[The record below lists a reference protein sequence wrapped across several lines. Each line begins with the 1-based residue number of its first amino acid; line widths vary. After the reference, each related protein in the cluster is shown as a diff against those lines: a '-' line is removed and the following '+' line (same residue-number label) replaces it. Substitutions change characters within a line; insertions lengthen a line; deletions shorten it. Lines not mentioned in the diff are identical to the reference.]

1 MSPRTNKKPKP
12 KRKSVAPQSKNG
24 AQGPR
29 QALVIVAHPDDAEFL
44 CGGTVAKWCA
54 EGWTVDYV
62 LTTSGDMGSRDPK
75 MTRKRLLALREKEQ
89 RAAGKA
95 LGVREC
101 VFLRYPDGYVE
112 DTVEL
117 RGKLVREIRRLKP
130 DLVVTWDP
138 FRRGFNHRD
147 HRLTGQAALDAIYPL
162 ARNPLGYPEHLEEGL
177 EIHRVNEVLLAGS
190 DQADYWVDVSK
201 YLPKKIEAL
210 QAHKSQIGQAPINEL
225 RKRLRARMAEAG
237 KEPGYKLAES
247 FRRLTWG

>member
-1 MSPRTNKKPKP
+1 MPR
-12 KRKSVAPQSKNG
+12 KRKEAEK
-24 AQGPR
+24 PR

-44 CGGTVAKWCA
+44 CGGTVARWCS
-54 EGWTVDYV
+54 EGWTVDYL
-62 LTTSGDMGSRDPK
+62 LTTSGDMGSRDPE
-75 MTRKRLLALREKEQ
+75 MKREQLLAIREKEQ
-89 RAAGKA
+89 RAAATA

-117 RGKLVREIRRLKP
+117 RGRLVREIRRLKP

-162 ARNPLGYPEHLEEGL
+162 ARNPLGYPEHLEDGL
-177 EIHRVNEVLLAGS
+177 DVHRVNEVLLAGT
-190 DQADYWVDVSK
+190 DQPDYHVDVSD
-201 YLPKKIEAL
+201 YLNKKMQAL
-210 QAHKSQIGQAPINEL
+210 RKHTSQIGQAPVREL

>member
-1 MSPRTNKKPKP
+1 MPR
-12 KRKSVAPQSKNG
+12 KRKEAEK
-24 AQGPR
+24 PR

-44 CGGTVAKWCA
+44 CGGTVARWCS
-54 EGWTVDYV
+54 EGWTVDYL
-62 LTTSGDMGSRDPK
+62 LTTSGDMGSRDPE
-75 MTRKRLLALREKEQ
+75 MKREQLLAIREKEQ
-89 RAAGKA
+89 RAAATA

-112 DTVEL
+112 DTAEL
-117 RGKLVREIRRLKP
+117 RGRLVREIRRLKP

-162 ARNPLGYPEHLEEGL
+162 ARNPLGYPEHLEDGL
-177 EIHRVNEVLLAGS
+177 DVHRVNEVLLAGT
-190 DQADYWVDVSK
+190 DQPDYHVDVSD
-201 YLPKKIEAL
+201 YLNKKMQAL
-210 QAHKSQIGQAPINEL
+210 RKHTSQIGQAPVREL

>member
-1 MSPRTNKKPKP
+1 MANKKA
-12 KRKSVAPQSKNG
+12 KRKNPGPEGKDG

-29 QALVIVAHPDDAEFL
+29 HALVIVAHPDDAEFL
-44 CGGTVAKWCA
+44 CGGTVARWCA

-62 LTTSGDMGSRDPK
+62 LTTSGDMGSK
-75 MTRKRLLALREKEQ
+75 EEGMTRKKLLSIREKEQ
-89 RAAGKA
+89 RAAARA
-95 LGVREC
+95 LGVRRC
-101 VFLRYPDGYVE
+101 IFLRYPDGYVE

-147 HRLTGQAALDAIYPL
+147 HRLTGQAALDAVYPL

-177 EIHRVNEVLLAGS
+177 KIHRVNEVLLAGS
-190 DQADYWVDVSK
+190 DQPDYHVDVTK
-201 YLPKKIEAL
+201 FIDKKMEAL
-210 QAHKSQIGQAPINEL
+210 SKHESQIGGAPPDEL
-225 RKRLRARMAEAG
+225 RKRLRARMAQAG
-237 KEPGYKLAES
+237 KKPGYKLAES

>member
-1 MSPRTNKKPKP
+1 VPR
-12 KRKSVAPQSKNG
+12 KRKEAEK
-24 AQGPR
+24 PR

-44 CGGTVAKWCA
+44 CGGTVARWCS
-54 EGWTVDYV
+54 EGWTVDYL
-62 LTTSGDMGSRDPK
+62 LTTSGDMGSRDPE
-75 MTRKRLLALREKEQ
+75 MKREQLLAIREKEQ
-89 RAAGKA
+89 RAAATA

-112 DTVEL
+112 DTAEL
-117 RGKLVREIRRLKP
+117 RGRLVREIRRLKP

-162 ARNPLGYPEHLEEGL
+162 ARNPLGYPEHLEDGL
-177 EIHRVNEVLLAGS
+177 DVHRVNEVLLAGT
-190 DQADYWVDVSK
+190 DQPDYHVDVSD
-201 YLPKKIEAL
+201 YLNKKMQAL
-210 QAHKSQIGQAPINEL
+210 RKHTSQIGQAPVREL